1 MMSRQ
6 WQKTCVSRDITEKF
20 TQENDVELSFY
31 NKYWA
36 ITELQ
41 NVLTNSIR
49 YLDIIKSSLQGK

>member
-20 TQENDVELSFY
+20 TQENGVELSFY